1 MCKKNKK
8 KQQQNLY
15 NKNKRMK
22 VRTIG
27 KKPKAKIFLAKR
39 IKTNAEHDAETTETD
54 SEEYD

>member
-1 MCKKNKK
+1 
-8 KQQQNLY
+8 
-15 NKNKRMK
+15 MK